1 MLRLLRKR
9 WDIENR
15 VNWVRD
21 VTFDEDRSQVRTGNA
36 PQVMAAFRN
45 LTSTLVRWAGHTN
58 VAAALRR
65 HAAHVSET
73 FALIGINPHLK
84 RE

>member
-1 MLRLLRKR
+1 M
-9 WDIENR
+9 
-15 VNWVRD
+15 VRD
-21 VTFDEDRSQVRTGNA
+21 VAFDEDRSQVRTGNA

-65 HAAHVSET
+65 HAAHVAEA
-73 FALIGINPHLK
+73 FALIGIHPYLK